1 MTITIQCEN
10 CRKDVTAP
18 DEAAGKR
25 GKCPYC
31 GHSNYIPAPV
41 AEEEILDL
49 APLDEDEERRHQEEV
64 RRLREQEKALLDA
77 DKEKAGV
84 LPLDQRETVAGDD
97 VQHFVVN
104 YCLDMYSSKLDRL
117 RVHVLELRRHKE
129 AGMAAVDD
137 FLADRVKEPALKSI
151 PPRALKAFLAQL
163 KSELGRPG

>member
-10 CRKDVTAP
+10 CRKDVVAP
-18 DEAAGKR
+18 DAAAGKR
-25 GKCPYC
+25 GKCPFC

-49 APLDEDEERRHQEEV
+49 APIDEEEERRHKEEL
-64 RRLREQEKALLDA
+64 RRLREQEKALLEA
-77 DKEKAGV
+77 EKENPV
-84 LPLDQRETVAGDD
+84 VPLDEKETVTGED

-117 RVHVLELRRHKE
+117 GTHVLKLRKFKAAGLQAVEELLSE
-129 AGMAAVDD
+129 
-137 FLADRVKEPALKSI
+137 RVKEPALRSI

-163 KSELGRPG
+163 RDELRREG

>member
-18 DEAAGKR
+18 DAAAGKR

-41 AEEEILDL
+41 ADDEILDL
-49 APLDEDEERRHQEEV
+49 APLDEEEERRHQAEV
-64 RRLREQEKALLDA
+64 RRLLEQEKALLA
-77 DKEKAGV
+77 AGKEEPAAG
-84 LPLDQRETVAGDD
+84 PLDERETVTSDD

-104 YCLDMYSSKLDRL
+104 YCLDMFSSKLDRL
-117 RVHVLELRRHKE
+117 RVHVQGLRKYKP
-129 AGMAAVDD
+129 AGMQAVDD
-137 FLADRVKEPALKSI
+137 LLCDRVKEPALKAI

-163 KSELGRPG
+163 RDELKRPG